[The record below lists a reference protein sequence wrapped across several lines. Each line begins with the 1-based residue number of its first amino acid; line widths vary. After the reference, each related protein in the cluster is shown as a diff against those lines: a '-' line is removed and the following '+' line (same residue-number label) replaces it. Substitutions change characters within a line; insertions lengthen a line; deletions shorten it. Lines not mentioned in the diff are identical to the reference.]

1 MSRNAKMWP
10 YYMYKI
16 KFCPKCLIFGPGLT
30 LTRKRVNP
38 NFTCIF
44 L

>member
-1 MSRNAKMWP
+1 MSGNAKKWP

-16 KFCPKCLIFGPGLT
+16 KLCPKCLIFGPSLT
-30 LTRKRVNP
+30 LTCKRVNP
-38 NFTCIF
+38 YFTYIF